1 MKKILVLALAGLVA
15 FAAGTASAGV
25 LNSEEPGEASV
36 SGWYLFPGDGDFTV
50 FDGAAGVQG
59 AYREWFAFPWG
70 LGINAGWGTYKVN
83 KNTDSYKVSTL
94 GKFKGDCNVI
104 PLGASL
110 FFNVIDWDN
119 WNLVLGT
126 GVQYLIVDSDMS
138 AWDSVAGKR
147 KDIDVDNPLM
157 WNIEAEYEYMLSEK
171 FYILGGV
178 GYQVDIVRADTD
190 FDGADLRDTSF
201 RGLFLRLGLKFLF

>member
-1 MKKILVLALAGLVA
+1 MKKMLVLALAALFAVA
-15 FAAGTASAGV
+15 GAASAGL
-25 LNSEEPGEASV
+25 LNSEEPGEV
-36 SGWYLFPGDGDFTV
+36 SAAGYYVFPGDGDFDT
-50 FDGAAGVQG
+50 FESAAGVQA

-70 LGINAGWGTYKVN
+70 VGINAGWGTWMVDK
-83 KNTDSYKVSTL
+83 DSSSYKVEAL
-94 GKFKGDCNVI
+94 RKFKGECNVI

-126 GVQYLIVDSDMS
+126 GVQYLIVDSDVS
-138 AWDSVAGKR
+138 AWNSVAGKR
-147 KDIDVDNPLM
+147 QDIDIGNPFL
-157 WNIEAEYEYMLSEK
+157 WNAELEYEYMLSEK
-171 FYILGGV
+171 LYILGDV

-190 FDGADLRDTSF
+190 YPGGDLRDTSF

>member
-1 MKKILVLALAGLVA
+1 MKKMLVLALAALFAVA
-15 FAAGTASAGV
+15 GAASAGL
-25 LNSEEPGEASV
+25 LNSEEPGEVSV
-36 SGWYLFPGDGDFTV
+36 AGYYVFPGDGDFDT
-50 FDGAAGVQG
+50 FESAAGVQG

-70 LGINAGWGTYKVN
+70 VGINAGWGTWMVDK
-83 KNTDSYKVSTL
+83 DSSSYKVEAL
-94 GKFKGDCNVI
+94 RKFKGECNVI

-126 GVQYLIVDSDMS
+126 GVQYLIVDSDVS
-138 AWDSVAGKR
+138 AWNSVAGKR
-147 KDIDVDNPLM
+147 QDIDIGNPFL
-157 WNIEAEYEYMLSEK
+157 WNAELEYEYMLSEK
-171 FYILGGV
+171 LYILGDV

-190 FDGADLRDTSF
+190 YPGGDLRDTSF

>member
-15 FAAGTASAGV
+15 VAAGTASAGV

-36 SGWYLFPGDGDFTV
+36 SGYYLFPGDGDFTV

-70 LGINAGWGTYKVN
+70 IGINAGWGTYKVN
-83 KNTDSYKVSTL
+83 KHTGSYKVSTL
-94 GKFKGDCNVI
+94 GDFKGECYVI
-104 PLGASL
+104 PFGLDL
-110 FFNVIDWDN
+110 CFNVIDWDN

-126 GVQYLIVDSDMS
+126 GIQYLIVDSDMS
-138 AWDSVAGKR
+138 ARDTVTGR
-147 KDIDVDNPLM
+147 RRDIDVGNALM
-157 WNIEAEYEYMLSEK
+157 WNIAAEYEYMLSEK
-171 FYILGGV
+171 FYISGGV
-178 GYQVDIVRADTD
+178 GYQVDIDRADTECGD
-190 FDGADLRDTSF
+190 LDLRDTSF

>member
-1 MKKILVLALAGLVA
+1 MKKIFALALAALVA
-15 FAAGTASAGV
+15 ATGAASAGL
-25 LNSEEPGEASV
+25 LNSEEPGEVSV
-36 SGWYLFPGDGDFTV
+36 SGYYVFPGDGDFST
-50 FDGAAGVQG
+50 FKAAAGVQG

-70 LGINAGWGTYKVN
+70 IGINLGWGTYIAD
-83 KNTDSYKVSTL
+83 KNSSSYKVPTL
-94 GKFKGDCNVI
+94 GKFDGECNVI
-104 PLGASL
+104 PLGLSL

-126 GVQYLIVDSDMS
+126 GVQYLIVDSDVS
-138 AWDSVAGKR
+138 AWDTTVSKR
-147 KDIDVDNPLM
+147 QDIDIDNALL

-178 GYQVDIVRADTD
+178 GYQVDIVRADTECGD
-190 FDGADLRDTSF
+190 NDLRDTSF

>member
-1 MKKILVLALAGLVA
+1 MKKILILALAGLVA
-15 FAAGTASAGV
+15 FAAGTASAGL

-70 LGINAGWGTYKVN
+70 LGVNAGWGTYIAN
-83 KNTDSYKVSTL
+83 KHTSSYKVSTL
-94 GKFKGDCNVI
+94 DNFKGECNVLPI
-104 PLGASL
+104 GASL

-119 WNLVLGT
+119 WNLVLGS
-126 GVQYLIVDSDMS
+126 GLEYLIVMSDMT

-147 KDIDVDNPLM
+147 LDLDIGNALL

-171 FYILGGV
+171 FYVLGGV
-178 GYQVDIVRADTD
+178 GYQVDIIRADTD
-190 FDGADLRDTSF
+190 CGDNELRDTSF
-201 RGLFLRLGLKFLF
+201 RGLFVRLGLKFLF